1 MFYLYLPTSWCKQY
15 GITSDSKVSL
25 SRDNAGNLI
34 IAPKVVEQKKRVKE
48 FDLAENDLQI
58 VHKVLMACYVNPLY
72 QFKINLKKELDFSKL
87 LQQKRLISIETI
99 EIDKKQISSDGNVQV
114 ENPTSLLK
122 TMIRKTKNLL
132 YIMMNNYEP
141 ELMGRYEEEIDRSK
155 ILIDKSMIS
164 ALAEPHLSKMKAIN
178 LYYISMVSRNIERLV
193 DHLLH
198 LKKEDSSFLHA
209 IAQRIEKLKDIMEG
223 IESEHTLT
231 YEKAVEFIK
240 SVLAIK
246 QVKVSD
252 LETYDKQR
260 IRQYL
265 IGISEV
271 LIDWAITKEIDLS

>member
-1 MFYLYLPTSWCKQY
+1 
-15 GITSDSKVSL
+15 
-25 SRDNAGNLI
+25 
-34 IAPKVVEQKKRVKE
+34 
-48 FDLAENDLQI
+48 
-58 VHKVLMACYVNPLY
+58 
-72 QFKINLKKELDFSKL
+72 
-87 LQQKRLISIETI
+87 
-99 EIDKKQISSDGNVQV
+99 
-114 ENPTSLLK
+114 
-122 TMIRKTKNLL
+122 
-132 YIMMNNYEP
+132 
-141 ELMGRYEEEIDRSK
+141 
-155 ILIDKSMIS
+155 
-164 ALAEPHLSKMKAIN
+164 
-178 LYYISMVSRNIERLV
+178 MVSSNIERLV
-193 DHLLH
+193 DRLLH